1 MKYNIGDMVYRI
13 NNSYSNPIKPCK
25 ITAIKITKDGIAYTL
40 SDDCTFREEYL
51 YPSLEAI
58 IKAIIT
64 EYLPD
69 YILAK
74 RA

>member
-1 MKYNIGDMVYRI
+1 MKYNIGDTVYRI
-13 NNSYSNPIKPCK
+13 NNSYSNPIKPYK
-25 ITAIKITKDGIAYTL
+25 ITTIKITKDDISYTL
-40 SDDCTFREEYL
+40 SDDCTIREDYL